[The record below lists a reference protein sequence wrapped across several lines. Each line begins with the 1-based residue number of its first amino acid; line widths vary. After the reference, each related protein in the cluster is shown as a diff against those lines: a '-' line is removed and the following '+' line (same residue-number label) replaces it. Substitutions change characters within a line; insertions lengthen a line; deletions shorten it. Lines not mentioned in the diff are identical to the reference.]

1 MVSGWVRDLH
11 VPMTHTLNTRQ
22 DAVAGT
28 PDPEDRS
35 AGPTGTAGLYTKRAV
50 GLTALHAVLLAA
62 FIASLAHGANPIP
75 YADVWDAI
83 WHRGE
88 NEASYIVWDQ
98 RFPRTVIAIVTGAAF
113 ALSGAL
119 IQALT
124 RNPLADSG
132 ILGVNAGAG
141 LAVTVGVGVF
151 GIAGITQYI
160 WFAFIGAAATTILV
174 YIIGLAGGAR
184 GANPATLVLAGVAL
198 AAVFGGITSFLQLI
212 DPDTFEAIR
221 NWNLGS
227 VARTSLDDAQSV
239 LPFLLLGFVLAI
251 IVSTDLNSIA
261 LGDDLAASLGTKVV
275 RARILTILAV
285 TVLAGGA
292 TALTGGIGFVG
303 LMVPHVVRWIV
314 GPDQRWIFFYCLIG
328 GPVMVLLADTL
339 GRVIARPG
347 EIEVGILTAVIGA
360 PVLIALVRRK
370 NASGL

>member
-50 GLTALHAVLLAA
+50 GLAALLAVLLAA